1 MSKLADRGSDS
12 RGALSHSASER
23 KSASIKVL
31 VTGGLGFVGSAIV
44 RALQELHPEWRIT
57 ILDKSE
63 DPRGVTSDKVGDRNE
78 DDELDLLRGCQYG
91 YLQAD
96 ITKAMEV
103 RDAVRRARPDVVIHT
118 AGIVPVLS
126 ER

>member
-1 MSKLADRGSDS
+1 MSKPSYRGSDS
-12 RGALSHSASER
+12 RGVSGHSASEP
-23 KSASIKVL
+23 KSAPTKVL
-31 VTGGLGFVGSAIV
+31 VPGGLGFVGSAIV

-57 ILDKSE
+57 ILDKRE
-63 DPRGVTSDKVGDRNE
+63 DPTRLTSDSVGDPNDN
-78 DDELDLLRGCQYG
+78 DDLDLLRGCQYG

-96 ITKAMEV
+96 ITKEV
-103 RDAVRRARPDVVIHT
+103 EVKDAFHKARPDAVIHT